1 MKKKRIVEAIKWAA
15 SIALVLV
22 VLGFSAGER
31 RSAHCRSMEVQV
43 EQLSGVYFIDESTVI
58 RRTFDLGDPIIGTH
72 IDSLNLRRI
81 RSAIL
86 DLPSVKDASVYVR
99 VDGQLMVNVLQRRPL
114 FRVIG
119 TDTPGYYIDTEGKP
133 MPLSP
138 NYSAR
143 VPAVTG
149 AIPTTLELDHASLI
163 GHPRIAAT
171 LELVRFIEA
180 HPFWSAQTEHIVVL
194 ATGEFELIPRV
205 GAARIQLGDA
215 TDLATKFNRLQAFY
229 QTMAHQNNLNKYKR
243 INVKYR
249 EQVVCER
256 YF

>member
-1 MKKKRIVEAIKWAA
+1 MNKKQIVEALKWTA

-31 RSAHCRSMEVQV
+31 RHAHCRAMEVEV

-58 RRTFDLGDPIIGTH
+58 RRIFDLGDPIIGTPV
-72 IDSLNLRRI
+72 DTLNLRRI
-81 RSAIL
+81 RRAIL

-99 VDGQLMVNVLQRRPL
+99 VDGKLMVNVTQRRPL

-119 TDTPGYYIDTEGKP
+119 HQTPGYYIDTEGKP

-143 VPAVTG
+143 VPVVAG
-149 AIPTTLELDHASLI
+149 AIPTAMDVDPKELAE
-163 GHPRIAAT
+163 HPRIVST
-171 LELVRFIEA
+171 LELVNFIEA

-194 ATGEFELIPRV
+194 GNGEFELIPRV
-205 GAARIQLGDA
+205 GAARILIGDA
-215 TDLATKFNRLQAFY
+215 TDLAAKFARLQAFY

-249 EQVVCER
+249 DQVVCER

>member
-1 MKKKRIVEAIKWAA
+1 MKKKQIVEALKWTA

-22 VLGFSAGER
+22 VLGFSAGDR
-31 RSAHCRSMEVQV
+31 RHAHCRAMEVEV

-58 RRTFDLGDPIIGTH
+58 RRIFDLGDPIIGTSV
-72 IDSLNLRRI
+72 DSLNLRRI
-81 RSAIL
+81 RRAIL
-86 DLPSVKDASVYVR
+86 DLPSVKDASVYAR
-99 VDGQLMVNVLQRRPL
+99 VDGKLMVNVTQRRPL

-119 TDTPGYYIDTEGKP
+119 TQTAGYYIDTEGKP

-143 VPAVTG
+143 VPVITG
-149 AIPTTLELDHASLI
+149 ALPTSLEVDAATLAE
-163 GHPRIAAT
+163 HPRILAT
-171 LELVRFIEA
+171 LELVHFIEA

-194 ATGEFELIPRV
+194 ANGEFEIVPRV
-205 GAARIQLGDA
+205 GTARIQIGDV

-229 QTMAHQNNLNKYKR
+229 QTMVHQNNLNKYKR

-249 EQVVCER
+249 DQVVCER